1 MTQAFNLSQLAN
13 NQNTSGQ
20 LDATDGLTGAVPVGN
35 GGTGLTSVGTSGNV
49 LTSNG
54 SVWTSTAPASPTP
67 ADGSITDP
75 KIADGI
81 TAGTNWFPLFTGD
94 FSDWSLMGS
103 YHPENIGNQ
112 LTFTARVLRG
122 GTYRFR
128 VSAFNIESA
137 GNNATMGFRIYQNG
151 TALGSQT
158 TTTAVARETRT
169 LTSSDVTLTTGS
181 VVQFYCQTITA
192 NRRLFF
198 SQLQCGVSNTLKI
211 LPISTASIAYGAN
224 SLAI

>member
-1 MTQAFNLSQLAN
+1 MAFIGNGAQL
-13 NQNTSGQ
+13 TD
-20 LDATDGLTGAVPVGN
+20 LDAGDIASGTLAVAR
-35 GGTGLTSVGTSGNV
+35 GGTGVTSPGTSGNV

-54 SVWTSTAPASPTP
+54 SAWVSSGAPAP

-81 TAGTNWFPLFTGD
+81 TAGTNWFPLFVGD
-94 FSDWSLMGS
+94 FSDWSSMGS

-128 VSAFNIESA
+128 LGAFNLESA
-137 GNNATMGFRIYQNG
+137 GNDAPMGFRIYQNG

-158 TTTAVARETRT
+158 TTNAVSRQTRT
-169 LTSSDVTLTTGS
+169 LTSSDVTLTAGAR
-181 VVQFYCQTITA
+181 VEFYCHTITA

-198 SQLQCGVSNTLKI
+198 SQLQCGVSNTLKV